1 MLRPDV
7 EINEAPR
14 VLDRKGIVA
23 DFLHDMPQPARFR
36 MPMPDDVPN
45 VPVQDNSADHRQRMV
60 AVRLS
65 GAVNLMQ
72 PSGQESRIIK
82 FKLAKNHRNGFQRHL
97 PVNEALRPLPEMPGQ
112 NAVAPWRAFA

>member
-14 VLDRKGIVA
+14 VLDRKGTVA
-23 DFLHDMPQPARFR
+23 DFLQDMPQPARFR
-36 MPMPDDVPN
+36 MQVADDVPN
-45 VPVQDNSADHRQRMV
+45 APVQDNS

-65 GAVNLMQ
+65 GAVKLMH

-82 FKLAKNHRNGFQRHL
+82 FKLAKNHRNGCQRHL
-97 PVNEALRPLPEMPGQ
+97 PVNEALRPLPERPGQ
-112 NAVAPWRAFA
+112 NAVTPWSSFA

>member
-1 MLRPDV
+1 
-7 EINEAPR
+7 
-14 VLDRKGIVA
+14 
-23 DFLHDMPQPARFR
+23 
-36 MPMPDDVPN
+36 
-45 VPVQDNSADHRQRMV
+45 
-60 AVRLS
+60 
-65 GAVNLMQ
+65 MQ